1 MNFSLIC
8 QIIEVG
14 LLDLIAARDLGVLV
28 VTVACA
34 GAEAR
39 LVAQGGVLHLL
50 ERLRGEVDSDRLG
63 DAGDGELHPL
73 TLNNFVKIHHDFSR
87 VIRGTIFA
95 GPWGRSIRFIYRF
108 IMTTCVS

>member
-14 LLDLIAARDLGVLV
+14 LLDLLAARDLGVLV
-28 VTVACA
+28 VGVARA

-39 LVAQGGVLHLL
+39 LVAQGGILHLL
-50 ERLRGEVDSDRLG
+50 ERLRREVDSDRLR

-73 TLNNFVKIHHDFSR
+73 TLNNFVKIHNDFSR
-87 VIRGTIFA
+87 VIRGAILA
-95 GPWGRSIRFIYRF
+95 GPWQRSIRFIYGF
-108 IMTTCVS
+108 IMTTFVS